1 MEVVSMYSPLRAN
14 MPLGRSVP
22 HHPHVCQLEA
32 SFPQKDTRGRREG
45 AKHPGARTVGGGGGE
60 LKETDFKS

>member
-22 HHPHVCQLEA
+22 DVVPHHPHVCQLEA
-32 SFPQKDTRGRREG
+32 LFPQKDTRGRREG
-45 AKHPGARTVGGGGGE
+45 AKHPGARTLGGGGAQRGG
-60 LKETDFKS
+60 F